1 MNEGWIQLST
11 LSAEGRKTMQRL
23 LRNSRLH
30 DGEAESISL
39 AHSRK
44 DLLIVDDKEARA
56 VAEAIH
62 LDYIGTAAVLL
73 DAFLKS
79 HVTIGELEEA
89 VEELEGFSP
98 I

>member
-1 MNEGWIQLST
+1 
-11 LSAEGRKTMQRL
+11 
-23 LRNSRLH
+23 
-30 DGEAESISL
+30 
-39 AHSRK
+39 
-44 DLLIVDDKEARA
+44 VDDKEARA

-79 HVTIGELEEA
+79 HVTIGELEGA